1 MQRIFKLTMRMSLV
15 KNLDCVGRT
24 THFLQQIDYI
34 MVRRGGVGR
43 KRGRRRLCFRTASS
57 QKLGQKHLLWP
68 ADWEQALEELET
80 VEGVLEVSVF
90 ASAFS
95 AAPSIVVTVM
105 SACADS
111 MNG

>member
-1 MQRIFKLTMRMSLV
+1 M
-15 KNLDCVGRT
+15 
-24 THFLQQIDYI
+24 
-34 MVRRGGVGR
+34 RRGEVGR

-57 QKLGQKHLLWP
+57 QKLGQKHLLRP
-68 ADWEQALEELET
+68 ADWEQQALEELET